1 MNFDASLSLHMVKNT
16 GSNARDFCML
26 ERNLLSHLKLALLL
40 SLLSSSMLLR
50 ARLVPDAGG
59 APESQSKDGIPLAVV
74 QIAASIA
81 AIVAGAWEYHSGY
94 KDLRSMRAFL
104 VAAKYACV
112 PALCYI
118 GSSSTISQSAPRHND
133 RCSRRSFCD
142 LHCTPR

>member
-1 MNFDASLSLHMVKNT
+1 MNSDVSLPPHMVKNT

-50 ARLVPDAGG
+50 ARLVPDTGG
-59 APESQSKDGIPLAVV
+59 LPELQSKDGIPLAVV

-81 AIVAGAWEYHSGY
+81 VIVAGAWEYHSGY
-94 KDLRSMRAFL
+94 KDLRDMRAFL
-104 VAAKYACV
+104 VAAKYAPV
-112 PALCYI
+112 LALCSV
-118 GSSSTISQSAPRHND
+118 GSSSKILQPTSRHND
-133 RCSRRSFCD
+133 CCSRRSFCD